1 MTVCKFVLRGGI
13 PLLLS
18 LVSFALAPAAPVTVA
33 SPDGNITIKIE
44 TTPDG
49 QLTWSVVRQ
58 NRAVLLPAPLGL
70 SIDGKEIGQAV
81 TLGTPSTRAID
92 EEYPISGNHALAI
105 DHCNEAVIPAES
117 AGIKYEIDVRA
128 FDDGAAVRIR
138 ANLDDSAHS
147 CRRRTNVLGTAR
159 RLPRL
164 VGAV

>member
-1 MTVCKFVLRGGI
+1 MTVCKFVLPGGM
-13 PLLLS
+13 PLLLP
-18 LVSFALAPAAPVTVA
+18 LVSLALAMAAPVTVA
-33 SPDGNITIKIE
+33 SPDGNIAIKIE
-44 TTPDG
+44 TTADG

-58 NRAVLLPAPLGL
+58 NRSVLLPAPLGL

-92 EEYPISGNHALAI
+92 EEYPIRGNHALAI
-105 DHCNEAVIPAES
+105 NHCNEAVIPAES

-138 ANLDDSAHS
+138 ANLDDSAHTVAGEQTS
-147 CRRRTNVLGTAR
+147 WALPA